1 MRRRYVSA
9 LFCSAVILAV
19 LSSVSAQN
27 RPALTPEEQ
36 PIAAQ
41 LRSLRQ
47 VPDDQRGGV
56 TRDLALRIR
65 KLPPTTTKLNLA
77 GGLANLATEGDY
89 GKPTLVEVATTLADA
104 LREQPPKDPQMYTT
118 LAQLNRYEGIDVSLD
133 AAPFKAALE
142 KLELDDRRR
151 AGADFTLSDLS
162 GKRWSLSALR
172 GKVVLVNFWATWCP
186 PCRKEMPDLAAL
198 YSRFEKNGL
207 VVLAIS
213 DEDSAKVELFIQEH
227 KYPFPILL
235 DPGRN
240 VTALFGANGIPKSFV
255 YDPDAKLLA
264 TPIDMRTK
272 DQFLAMLA
280 KAGLR

>member
-27 RPALTPEEQ
+27 RPALSPEEQ

-41 LRSLRQ
+41 LRTLRQ

-77 GGLANLATEGDY
+77 GGLANLATEGDF
-89 GKPTLVEVATTLADA
+89 GKQTLVEVATTLADA
-104 LREQPPKDPQMYTT
+104 LREQPPKDPQLYTT

-142 KLELDDRRR
+142 KLELDDRLRS
-151 AGADFTLSDLS
+151 GAVFTLSV
-162 GKRWSLSALR
+162 LR
-172 GKVVLVNFWATWCP
+172 GKNWSIFHLYANAVLVNFRAPFSP
-186 PCRKEMPDLAAL
+186 PCRQKRPAL
-198 YSRFEKNGL
+198 GSPL
-207 VVLAIS
+207 W
-213 DEDSAKVELFIQEH
+213 
-227 KYPFPILL
+227 PI
-235 DPGRN
+235 
-240 VTALFGANGIPKSFV
+240 
-255 YDPDAKLLA
+255 
-264 TPIDMRTK
+264 
-272 DQFLAMLA
+272 
-280 KAGLR
+280 